1 MFSIWKK
8 SPFLRFL
15 APMLVGIAT
24 AQCIAVS
31 TDTCKKLIVSCTI
44 IGLIYSIIRNKVQF
58 KQRAIPGILFT
69 AFLILSSYCLTFL
82 SRTMAERSE
91 PNPVLSEKTWLI
103 QLADAPHYSK
113 ERLRCTA
120 EVKGYFNSDTLIA
133 FEEKIMIVLKTD
145 SASFVPQVDDFILV
159 TAKLQAL
166 QKPMNPF
173 EFDYADYLKRQHIRF
188 QLYGSAES
196 WKCIENTGHHS
207 WKGYFITWR
216 ENLLS
221 LFAKYGIKGDEYA
234 VLSALVLGKT
244 DDVDDEIMASYSSA
258 GAIHVLA
265 VSGLHVGLIYVILAP
280 PLRWAFPGKKKK
292 FIKTLLPALL
302 LWFYAG
308 LTGFSPSVLRAAVT
322 FSFFIV
328 ADNYGKDKN
337 IYNTICASAFFLLL
351 WNPFFLLEVG
361 FQLSYLAVIAIVALQ
376 PKIQSLVYF
385 KNKWLEKIWQL
396 TSVSL
401 AAQLL
406 TFPLALL
413 YFHQFPNYFLF
424 SNLLLVPLSTVIL
437 YTALA
442 FVALSWW
449 SFPAGILAWLS
460 SKLTALMNGIA
471 SFFDKLPYSLT
482 DKISITS
489 MEWLYIMVLI
499 ISGAFFFLWQKG
511 KALKWFL
518 LSIGAIVISQLFE
531 KNKMIDQDEICV
543 NSFKGKQCITW
554 VSGQS
559 AFVFTDFDLEHNPGF
574 IQHHFAGYWYHHGI
588 KDFHFVR
595 TDSVS
600 SFVHE
605 NCRFNSPFLQLDTLV
620 FMMAGEA
627 ALEKP
632 APDFVDWIM
641 PADSL
646 RKVYL
651 DSATLENFSNTPMI
665 LGQGWSKGRKEWMK
679 NKGLEL
685 FELDSGAFILRN
697 GQILS
702 FKDLY

>member
-1 MFSIWKK
+1 M
-8 SPFLRFL
+8 
-15 APMLVGIAT
+15 
-24 AQCIAVS
+24 
-31 TDTCKKLIVSCTI
+31 
-44 IGLIYSIIRNKVQF
+44 
-58 KQRAIPGILFT
+58 
-69 AFLILSSYCLTFL
+69 
-82 SRTMAERSE
+82 
-91 PNPVLSEKTWLI
+91 I

-113 ERLRCTA
+113 EKLRCKA
-120 EVKGYFNSDTLIA
+120 EVKGYFNADTLVA
-133 FEEKIMIVLKTD
+133 FTEKIMIVLKTD
-145 SASFVPQVDDFILV
+145 SSSFIPQVDDFVLV
-159 TAKLQAL
+159 TAKLQPL

-173 EFDYADYLKRQHIRF
+173 EFDYAEYLNRQHIRF
-188 QLYGSAES
+188 QLYGQAGS
-196 WKCIENTGHHS
+196 WKCIENTGRHN

-221 LFAKYGIKGDEYA
+221 LFEKYGIRGDEYA

-244 DDVDDEIMASYSSA
+244 DDVDDEIMAAYSSA

-292 FIKTLLPALL
+292 FIKTLLPAII

-328 ADNYGKDKN
+328 ADNYSKDKN

-351 WNPFFLLEVG
+351 WNPFFLFEVG

-385 KNKWLEKIWQL
+385 KNKWIEKIWQL

-437 YTALA
+437 YTAIA

-449 SFPAGILAWLS
+449 SFPAAILAWLS

-471 SFFDKLPYSLT
+471 NFFDKLPYSLT
-482 DKISITS
+482 DKISITPL
-489 MEWLYIMVLI
+489 EWLCTMVLI
-499 ISGAFFFLWQKG
+499 VSGALFFLWQKG

-518 LSIGAIVISQLFE
+518 VSIGAIAISQLFE
-531 KNKMIDQDEICV
+531 KSKMLHQDEICV

-554 VSGQS
+554 IKGQS
-559 AFVFTDFDLEHNPGF
+559 AFVFTNFDLEHNPVF
-574 IQHHFAGYWYHHGI
+574 IQHHFSAYWYHHGI
-588 KDFHFVR
+588 NDFHFVR
-595 TDSVS
+595 TDSIS
-600 SFVHE
+600 SFEYE
-605 NCRFNSPFLQLDTLV
+605 NCHFNSPFLQLDTMV
-620 FMMAGEA
+620 FLLAGQA
-627 ALEKP
+627 SLEKP
-632 APDFVDWIM
+632 VPPFVDWII

-646 RKVYL
+646 RKIYL
-651 DSATLENFSNTPMI
+651 DSTALERYSNTPLI

-679 NKGLEL
+679 SRKLEFL
-685 FELDSGAFILRN
+685 ELDSGAFVLRN
-697 GQILS
+697 GQILP
-702 FKDLY
+702 FRDLY